1 MNHNG
6 EVPGELGG
14 LGDVLPAD
22 VLKKLNELL
31 ERLHQAEGLKH
42 GGNIMNDFQGATIHN
57 LVING
62 NMAKRGTEHYH
73 TAKTTQRRE
82 QEEAKRMTNV
92 MGRPMAEE
100 LASCFKEGVDAGAC
114 IERMRPY
121 IVGEKGKQV
130 VLVLKAAYKL
140 EWFEKMPIFPQLV
153 REYGELGRSSGF
165 NEQMRNGFFSDD
177 EVETMMQKLK
187 Q

>member
-1 MNHNG
+1 MGQTDKNTGGFNIN
-6 EVPGELGG
+6 VNSPG
-14 LGDVLPAD
+14 
-22 VLKKLNELL
+22 NFI
-31 ERLHQAEGLKH
+31 AENITFEAPVYIG
-42 GGNIMNDFQGATIHN
+42 GGNEAVVQNNVANEQMTTAEDNQQ
-57 LVING
+57 V
-62 NMAKRGTEHYH
+62 KR
-73 TAKTTQRRE
+73 TAKS
-82 QEEAKRMTNV
+82 

-100 LASCFKEGVDAGAC
+100 LARCFKEGVDAGAC

-130 VLVLKAAYKL
+130 VLVLKAAYRL

>member
-14 LGDVLPAD
+14 LGDVLPAE

-31 ERLHQAEGLKH
+31 ERLHNAEHPNH
-42 GGNIMNDFQGATIHN
+42 GSSVVNYFQGATIHN

-62 NMAKRGTEHYH
+62 NMTKRGTEHYH
-73 TAKTTQRRE
+73 TEETSQSRE
-82 QEEAKRMTNV
+82 QEAARAANV
-92 MGRPMAEE
+92 MGRPMAEG
-100 LASCFKEGVDAGAC
+100 LASCFKEGVDASAC

-130 VLVLKAAYKL
+130 VLVLKAAYRL

-153 REYGELGRSSGF
+153 REFGELGNQRGF
-165 NEQMRNGFFSDD
+165 SEQMKNGFFSDD
-177 EVETMMQKLK
+177 EVETMMQKLMA
-187 Q
+187 